1 MKKVIILLVVCLGF
15 STINETKAQIS
26 IDGQVNFQ
34 RMSII
39 GGMTGIGLRGEY
51 AQTEKIGFRVGFD
64 YFFGNST
71 DYETSASSFSSQTT
85 PDRID
90 VNYTE
95 SISMINITAGGKYYF
110 VGDYE
115 EDFGVYGLL
124 DVGLMLAPV
133 KYEYGSYDESLYD
146 VYEGENTMLFNFS
159 IGGGVGAEYKV
170 GPGSVF
176 SNLYLSLP
184 ANNVGDMIVEV
195 SIPPAVGL
203 SLGYRYM
210 FDI

>member
-1 MKKVIILLVVCLGF
+1 MKKVFILLAVCLGV
-15 STINETKAQIS
+15 STINETKGQIS

-34 RMSII
+34 RMSDI
-39 GGMTGIGLRGEY
+39 GGMTGFGLRGEY
-51 AQTEKIGFRVGFD
+51 AQSEKIGIRVGFD
-64 YFFGNST
+64 YLFGNST
-71 DYETSASSFSSQTT
+71 DYEASAYSNGSGPS
-85 PDRID
+85 IG
-90 VNYTE
+90 VKYTE
-95 SISMINITAGGKYYF
+95 SYSIINITAGGKYYF

-115 EDFGVYGLL
+115 EDFGIYGLL

-133 KYEYGSYDESLYD
+133 KYEYDSYDQTMYSLY
-146 VYEGENTMLFNFS
+146 ENENTMLFNFS
-159 IGGGVGAEYKV
+159 IGGGIGAEYKV

-184 ANNVGDMIVEV
+184 ANNVNGVVVEV
-195 SIPPAVGL
+195 SIPPAIGL